1 MTTFTMAAMVG
12 EFVEAHR
19 RLRKH
24 YEDTKLAF
32 TLDGK
37 LVGDLGE
44 AIAAELFGLT
54 LCKKRTPG
62 VDGHA
67 KDGRSV
73 QVKATGLL
81 SKGPA
86 FTPGEGRADHLIF
99 LRLDFKSAT
108 GTIGYN
114 GPEEP
119 VRLLLPVG
127 FTGTKR
133 VSLADTLAADALVA
147 EAARL
152 PRLART
158 LSTMPLPSP
167 NVPHGN
173 LSASTGS

>member
-24 YEDTKLAF
+24 YEDTSLAF

-44 AIAAELFGLT
+44 AIAAELFDLT

-99 LRLDFKSAT
+99 LRLDFNSAT
-108 GTIGYN
+108 GTVVYN

-119 VRLLLPVG
+119 IRRLLPIG

-133 VSLADTLAADALVA
+133 VSLVETVAADLLVA
-147 EAARL
+147 PEVRL
-152 PRLART
+152 PRLSQA
-158 LSTMPLPSP
+158 LSTLP
-167 NVPHGN
+167 VV
-173 LSASTGS
+173 SASALPGPVSVSTDS